1 MIIGVVN
8 LKGGVGKTTISINLA
23 AVIAKAGN
31 RVLLVD
37 ADPQGSAFAWSAA
50 READPIFPVVGMA
63 KPTLHRDLP
72 ELAKDYDVVVID
84 GPPRMKEI
92 GWAVIM
98 VSNLVVI
105 PVRPSPYDVW
115 AASDVVELIRE
126 IRQFKQNLQAVFVV
140 NRKIVDT
147 AIDPD
152 VASGLAEFGLRTC
165 EAVLC
170 QREVYAESAARGL
183 VVVEAEPHSEA
194 AREITRCAATIF
206 GGWERVAA

>member
-1 MIIGVVN
+1 MIIGVIN

-37 ADPQGSAFAWSAA
+37 ADPQGSAFGWSAA

-84 GPPRMKEI
+84 GPARMKEI
-92 GWAVIM
+92 GWAAIM

-105 PVRPSPYDVW
+105 PVRPS
-115 AASDVVELIRE
+115 
-126 IRQFKQNLQAVFVV
+126 
-140 NRKIVDT
+140 
-147 AIDPD
+147 
-152 VASGLAEFGLRTC
+152 
-165 EAVLC
+165 
-170 QREVYAESAARGL
+170 
-183 VVVEAEPHSEA
+183 
-194 AREITRCAATIF
+194 
-206 GGWERVAA
+206 